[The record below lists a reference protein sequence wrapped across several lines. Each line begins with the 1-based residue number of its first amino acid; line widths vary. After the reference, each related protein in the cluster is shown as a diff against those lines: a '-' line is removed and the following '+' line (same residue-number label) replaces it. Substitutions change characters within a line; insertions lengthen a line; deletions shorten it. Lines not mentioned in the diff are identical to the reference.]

1 MTGTIKKTLAKL
13 LLKEQRVKRDDPAGA
28 GAPSGA
34 VLIAETEQV
43 WIVVDQLTESS
54 SNLEQY

>member
-1 MTGTIKKTLAKL
+1 MAKL
-13 LLKEQRVKRDDPAGA
+13 LLKEQRVKRDTPAGA